1 MNVRNLGRAAQA
13 WILLITSLVLFSIL
27 LTFIEG
33 MNLMLW
39 LKVEAA
45 AIIAAGICAALF
57 QLWFSRV
64 LLRRE
69 GSIALIDRIIAGDLS
84 LSAREILQAT
94 QSARMASALRAL
106 VSNRER
112 TIRRCGQRATDVAK
126 VSDQISGR
134 ARILARSATSQ
145 LTSTESTSSS
155 VTQIDQ
161 SINAVRTS
169 MEELSANAE
178 ETSTSVLEMSASIE
192 EVSRI
197 ADTLA
202 EFVEQTGSAIEEMV
216 ASINEVA
223 TNTES
228 FSSFAI
234 QTASSMVEM
243 NATTDEIQKG
253 AKQSA
258 ELSRYV
264 KDAATEGRDAVRGTV
279 DGMRK
284 IQQAVEEAKL
294 ALGDLA
300 ERSQEIGEIVRV
312 IDEIAGQT
320 NLLALNAAIIAA
332 QAGERGKGFAVVA
345 DEIRDLSERT
355 SVSTEEIRTLILNVQ
370 NGVDRAAEQMTMS
383 ADRVSDG
390 VGLTAR
396 AEQVL
401 DKILDL
407 TDRSTN
413 SIQEIARATEEQ
425 SRGSAA
431 ATAAIE
437 EVTKMV
443 QQTAAATQQQSQTSR
458 KIGEQAAMV
467 RDYTKHLKR
476 AMSEQETGS
485 RAISRAMENIM
496 GLVQN
501 VLESTSVLA
510 SESSAI
516 VKSMDVIKTGSRES
530 SFGVTELNQMSN
542 TLSHESTLLKQELG
556 RFSLPQANE
565 GGELHTATV
574 LWQQLTL
581 DPVHTSAAALGYMSH
596 AIHAKLVK
604 YGEGAELVPDLAER
618 WEVLEAGH
626 VYRFHLR
633 RGVRFHNGR
642 LLVAK
647 DVHDTY
653 VRLLA
658 PEFKSSGQWI
668 LRNVRGAKDV
678 IEGRSKTVA
687 GIVVRDDYTVDI
699 ELDEPLAFFL
709 SLLTM
714 HEAAIVPAEEARDL
728 ERFRTKA
735 IGAGA
740 FKVEEA
746 IEGQR
751 VVLTRNR
758 DYYIPGE
765 PHLDKLEFRLDLRSF
780 KDMTEAFLRGEL
792 DVAHGVPL
800 RLVNQLKSD
809 PRYAPY
815 LLTTVQLHTSYL
827 GWDCTRPPFD
837 RVEVR
842 QAVNYAINRQRIN
855 DEVYGGLSII
865 AESLLPPGL
874 LGYDPNVR
882 GFAHDPD
889 RAKTL
894 MRQAGFGSGFTMEY
908 RTWET
913 DEFNNSGTM
922 PRIIEDIAA
931 IGIKVNVTKHSATEA
946 RAPLQNPGHGNLFC
960 GNWYADFPDSDNF
973 FYVFFHSDSSSLR
986 GFHYHTPETDRQINE
1001 ARRTNDT
1008 EKRAQIYRELDQMVL
1023 REAPMVCLF
1032 HERMFVVHKP
1042 EIRGLKTSLV
1052 PPPVRYHDTWLERS
1066 GE

>member
-1 MNVRNLGRAAQA
+1 MNVRYLSRSQQG
-13 WILLITSLVLFSIL
+13 WILLIASLVFFAALIW
-27 LTFIEG
+27 FIDE

-39 LKVEAA
+39 LKIMGFALVG
-45 AIIAAGICAALF
+45 AGSCAVFF
-57 QLWFSRV
+57 QLWFSKV
-64 LLRRE
+64 LMRRE
-69 GSIALIDRIIAGDLS
+69 GSIQLIDRVIAGDLS
-84 LSAREILQAT
+84 LSAREILRAT

-106 VSNRER
+106 VANLER
-112 TIRRCGQRATDVAK
+112 TIRRFGQLTTDVAK

-134 ARILARSATSQ
+134 ARILARSTSSQ
-145 LTSTESTSSS
+145 LASTESTSAS
-155 VTQIDQ
+155 VNQIDT

-202 EFVEQTGSAIEEMV
+202 EFVEQTGSAIEEMI

-234 QTASSMVEM
+234 ETASSMVEM
-243 NATTDEIQKG
+243 NATTDEIMRG
-253 AKQSA
+253 ARQSA
-258 ELSRYV
+258 ELSKYV
-264 KDAATEGRDAVRGTV
+264 KDAALEGRDAVRSSV
-279 DGMRK
+279 NGMRN

-294 ALGDLA
+294 ALADLA
-300 ERSQEIGEIVRV
+300 ARSQEIGEIVRV

-355 SVSTEEIRTLILNVQ
+355 SVSTEEIRTLIQNVQ
-370 NGVDRAAEQMTMS
+370 NGVDRAAEQMTLS
-383 ADRVSDG
+383 SDRVGDG

-425 SRGSAA
+425 SRGSQA
-431 ATAAIE
+431 ATQAIE

-443 QQTAAATQQQSQTSR
+443 QQTATATQEQSITSR

-476 AMSEQETGS
+476 AMNEQETGS

-516 VKSMDVIKTGSRES
+516 VKSMDVIKSGSRES
-530 SFGVTELNQMSN
+530 SFGVTELNSMSN
-542 TLSHESTLLKQELG
+542 TLSHESNLLKQELG
-556 RFSLPQANE
+556 RFTLPQPNV
-565 GGELHTATV
+565 GGTLTTGTV

-581 DPVHTSAAALGYMSH
+581 DPVHTSAAALGYLSH

-604 YGEGAELVPDLAER
+604 YGEGAELVPDIAER
-618 WEVLEAGH
+618 WEVLEAGL
-626 VYRFHLR
+626 VYRFHLKR
-633 RGVRFHNGR
+633 DVRFHNGR
-642 LLVAK
+642 LVLAK
-647 DVHDTY
+647 DVHDTF

-658 PEFKSSGQWI
+658 PEYKSSGQWI
-668 LRNVRGAKDV
+668 LRGVKGAKDV
-678 IEGRSKTVA
+678 IDGKSKTIT
-687 GIVVRDDYTVDI
+687 GIRVLDDYTLDI
-699 ELDEPLAFFL
+699 ELIEPLAFFL

-714 HEAAIVPAEEARDL
+714 HEAAIVPCEEARDMDK
-728 ERFRTKA
+728 FRIKA
-735 IGAGA
+735 VGAGA

-746 IEGQR
+746 IEGER
-751 VVLTRNR
+751 VTLIRNK
-758 DYYIPGE
+758 DYFVPGE
-765 PHLDKLEFRLDLRSF
+765 PNLDKLEFRLDLRSF
-780 KDMTEAFLRGEL
+780 RDMTEAFLRGEI
-792 DVAHGVPL
+792 DCAHGVPL
-800 RLVNQLKSD
+800 KMVNQLKLD

-815 LLTTVQLHTSYL
+815 MLQTTQLHTSYL
-827 GWDCTRPPFD
+827 GWDNTRAPFD

-842 QAVNYAINRQRIN
+842 QAVNYAIDKERIN
-855 DEVYGGLSII
+855 KDVFAGLSVV

-874 LGYDPNVR
+874 LGYEPALR
-882 GFAHDPD
+882 GFNYDPD
-889 RAKTL
+889 RAKSL
-894 MRQAGFGSGFTMEY
+894 MRAAGHGSGFTMSY

-913 DEFNNSGTM
+913 DEFNNSGAV
-922 PRIIEDIAA
+922 PRIIEDLAV
-931 IGIKVNVTKHSATEA
+931 IGIKVEVTKHSATEA
-946 RAPLQNPGHGNLFC
+946 RAPLQNPGHGMLFC

-986 GFHYHTPETDRQINE
+986 GFHYHTPEIDRLVNE

-1008 EKRAQIYRELDQMVL
+1008 EKRAEIYKQLDQMVL
-1023 REAPMVCLF
+1023 RDAPMVCLF

-1042 EIRGLKTSLV
+1042 DVRGIKTSLV
-1052 PPPVRYHDTWLERS
+1052 PPPVRYHDAWLER
-1066 GE
+1066 E